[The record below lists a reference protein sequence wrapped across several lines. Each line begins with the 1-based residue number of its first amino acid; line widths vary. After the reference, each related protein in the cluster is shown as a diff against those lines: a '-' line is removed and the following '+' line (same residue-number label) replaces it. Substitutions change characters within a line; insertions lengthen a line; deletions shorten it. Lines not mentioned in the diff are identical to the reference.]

1 MQPERTWNLT
11 TNPAW
16 RAFTDTDQ
24 FGYLFLL
31 MAAALLVILT
41 IWTYVGSA
49 NTTPRRLIIL
59 IVLRLLALLIAI
71 LTTLRP
77 SAAVFENPR
86 EPSTLILVIDS
97 SESMSV
103 NDEANY
109 TRWEVVQKVLSQSQP
124 LLQQLKEDQQVTIYQ
139 YHFNRDFDANR
150 DVFTAEVKPDGKAT
164 DFGSMLS
171 GIYAAHQSEKRLRGL
186 VIFSDGRDNKQ
197 TSSKLP
203 LVEAAKFRS
212 IGCPI
217 YTFAV
222 GSVATGGT
230 QKDIG
235 FTSITPNPSPVAI
248 KAPLKIYA
256 KINAPGFVNYPAKV
270 RLKFNDQ
277 DIRVETFR
285 LTKENDNEIEIETKA
300 PDQPGE
306 VKVRLELVDPPDNQS
321 TTLNDAIETYLNVT
335 KEGVRVLVLHKDGFE
350 LQALRRAI
358 ARDKRFDVVE
368 AIRVTESLSSP
379 EEAKAFDLREQRYDV
394 IILGDV
400 SAASL
405 TAVRPTMLE
414 EIRDLVKKQGV
425 GLVMTGGAYTFGG
438 TAGIAGSKGYKG
450 TPIEELLPVLLPPNP
465 VDPVNERVSMVP
477 TEEGLQHFLMRLD
490 ADRTKNK
497 LNWDLL
503 NGVDPEKP
511 LGGPTR
517 LPGRTVMGEPRPG
530 VTVFARA
537 DNAQTGAPM
546 LVGHEIGSGRVLAFA
561 ASETYFWTR
570 PYPDP
575 SDRLKTYNLH
585 SRFWRQMILW
595 LAKQDETEGAAYV
608 RPEFRRMVSG
618 SVQRLTMGLKDK
630 RGTEIP
636 DADLRYQVLAPG
648 EMPDK
653 NKAQRPT
660 RDEKGIGRVSYET
673 KNAGEYRVV
682 LWAEGKD
689 PIDGSVVTGDATAS
703 YLVTPEITDEMLRT
717 AANPDFLLALENT
730 ANGTSLD
737 TVRRADRFP
746 SFLKELIDNP
756 LQLATPKSTPYPD
769 WRRDKSRL
777 FLPIVLVIFVLLLG
791 LEWGLRRAWGMV

>member
-11 TNPAW
+11 SNPAW
-16 RAFTDTDQ
+16 RVFTDTDQ
-24 FGYLFLL
+24 FGYMLL
-31 MAAALLVILT
+31 IGAAILLIVLT
-41 IWTYVGSA
+41 VWTYLGSV
-49 NTTPRRLIIL
+49 NTTPRRLTIL
-59 IVLRLLALLIAI
+59 IVLRLLALLIAV

-77 SAAVFENPR
+77 SASVFEIPR
-86 EPSTLILVIDS
+86 EPSTLIIVIDS

-109 TRWEVVQKVLSQSQP
+109 TRWEVVQKVLSQSQT
-124 LLQQLKEDQQVTIYQ
+124 LMQQLKDEQQVTIYQ

-150 DVFTAEVKPDGKAT
+150 DTLTPEVKPDGKAT

-171 GIYAAHQSEKRLRGL
+171 GIYAVHQGEKRLRGL

-197 TSSKLP
+197 SSSKLP
-203 LVEAAKFRS
+203 LVEASKFRS

-222 GSVATGGT
+222 GSVSTGGT

-235 FTSITPNPSPVAI
+235 FTSIAPNPSPVAI
-248 KAPLKIYA
+248 KAPLKITA
-256 KINAPGFVNYPAKV
+256 KLNAPGFINYPAKI
-270 RLKFNDQ
+270 RLKIDNQ

-300 PDQPGE
+300 PEKPGE
-306 VKVRLELVDPPDNQS
+306 VKVRLELVDPPENQS

-335 KEGVRVLVLHKDGFE
+335 KEGVRVLVLGKDGFE
-350 LQALRRAI
+350 LQAMRRAL

-368 AIRVTESLSSP
+368 AIRVTESAATP

-400 SAASL
+400 TAASL
-405 TAVRPTMLE
+405 TAIRPTMLE

-438 TAGIAGSKGYKG
+438 TAGIPGSKGYKG
-450 TPIEELLPVLLPPNP
+450 TPLDELLPILVPANP
-465 VDPVNERVSMVP
+465 VDPVNERVSMTP

-490 ADRTKNK
+490 PDRAKNK
-497 LNWDLL
+497 ANWDLL

-517 LPGRTVMGEPRPG
+517 LPGRTVIGEPRPG
-530 VTVFARA
+530 VSVFARA
-537 DNAQTGAPM
+537 DNAQTGAPL
-546 LVGHEIGSGRVLAFA
+546 LVGHEVGSGRVLAFG

-570 PYPDP
+570 PFPDP
-575 SDRLKTYNLH
+575 ADRLKTFNLH
-585 SRFWRQMILW
+585 SRFWRQMVLW
-595 LAKQDETEGAAYV
+595 LAKQDETEGAAYI

-618 SVQRLTMGLKDK
+618 SAQRLTMGLKDK

-648 EMPDK
+648 ENADK
-653 NKAQRPT
+653 TKAQRPT
-660 RDEKGIGRVSYET
+660 RDEKGIGRVSYEAKT
-673 KNAGEYRVV
+673 PGEYRVIV
-682 LWAEGKD
+682 WGEGKD
-689 PIDGSVVTGDATAS
+689 PVDGSAVTGDATAN
-703 YLVTPEITDEMLRT
+703 YLVFPEISDEMLRT

-746 SFLKELIDNP
+746 SFLKELVDTP
-756 LQLATPKSTPYPD
+756 LQLAAPKSTPYPD
-769 WRRDKSRL
+769 WRRDKSRI
-777 FLPIVLVIFVLLLG
+777 FLPIVLIIFVALLG